1 MIILASSSPRRSKLL
16 KDAGLTFKVVSSDI
30 DEIYDEKLEPKEIA
44 MYLAE
49 LKAKHIAQ
57 DYPNHVV
64 LGADT
69 IVVYNGEILGKPQD
83 ENDAMRMLSML
94 SNQCHDVYT
103 GVSLIKGSQIET
115 FFSQTKV
122 CMKPLSKLEI
132 EAYIKTG
139 EPMDKAGAYGIQ
151 GDGGALVEKYEG
163 DFFTI
168 MGLPLKEVLNKL
180 KKFEI

>member
-16 KDAGLTFKVVSSDI
+16 TDAGLTFKVVSS
-30 DEIYDEKLEPKEIA
+30 EVEEVYDENLEPKDIA

-49 LKAKHIAQ
+49 LKAKHIAK
-57 DYPNHVV
+57 DYPSDIV

-69 IVVYNGEILGKPQD
+69 IVVYNQKVLGKPLD
-83 ENDAMRMLSML
+83 ENDAFQMLSML
-94 SNQCHDVYT
+94 SNQCHDVFT
-103 GVSLIKGSQIET
+103 GVSLIKGDHVET
-115 FFSQTKV
+115 FVSQTKV
-122 CMKPLSKLEI
+122 CMKPLSNLEI

-151 GDGGALVEKYEG
+151 GEGGALVEKYDG

-168 MGLPLKEVLNKL
+168 MGLPLKEVLIKL
-180 KKFEI
+180 KKFEK

>member
-16 KDAGLTFKVVSSDI
+16 KDAGLTFKVVSSDV
-30 DEIYDEKLEPKEIA
+30 DEIYNENLEPKDIA

-49 LKAKHIAQ
+49 LKAGHIAK
-57 DYPNHVV
+57 DYPNDIV

-69 IVVYNGEILGKPQD
+69 IVVYQGEILGKPQD

-103 GVSLIKGSQIET
+103 GVSLIKGKHIES
-115 FFSQTKV
+115 FVSQTKV

-132 EAYIKTG
+132 ESYIKTG

-151 GDGGALVEKYEG
+151 GGGGALVEKYEG

-180 KKFEI
+180 KKFGI

>member
-16 KDAGLTFKVVSSDI
+16 KDAGLTFKIVSSDI
-30 DEIYDEKLEPKEIA
+30 EEVYDETLEPKEIA

-49 LKAKHIAQ
+49 LKAKHIAK
-57 DYPNHVV
+57 DYPNDVV
-64 LGADT
+64 IGADT
-69 IVVYNGEILGKPQD
+69 IVVYDQKILGKPKD
-83 ENDAMRMLSML
+83 EDDAMHMLSML
-94 SNQCHDVYT
+94 SNQCHEVYT
-103 GVSLIKGSQIET
+103 GVSLIKNNQIET
-115 FFSQTKV
+115 FVSQTRV

-151 GDGGALVEKYEG
+151 GDGGALVERYDG

-168 MGLPLKEVLNKL
+168 MGLPLKEVLNRL
-180 KKFEI
+180 KNFEI

>member
-30 DEIYDEKLEPKEIA
+30 EEIYDEKLEPKEIA

-49 LKAKHIAQ
+49 LKAKHVAKK
-57 DYPNHVV
+57 YPNDVV

-103 GVSLIKGSQIET
+103 GVSMIKGNHIET

-122 CMKPLSKLEI
+122 CMRPLSKLEI

-151 GDGGALVEKYEG
+151 GDGGALVENYEG